1 MTRGAIMKSP
11 YKIAREIGVSPQAVY
26 KRLTEEF
33 INKLDN
39 HIQRKENG
47 KYLLDDVAER
57 VLKELF
63 NQVVQPVQQ
72 PNIESVEQPLL
83 NQLNNENSFL
93 RQRVESLEQELKV
106 EREHGRE
113 QADKLS
119 NLATQLAELTRNNQI
134 LLGAEQSRNIPILSN
149 PTESEEPSP
158 PPKSFWSKIF
168 KRKHHPK
175 NP

>member
-1 MTRGAIMKSP
+1 MKSP

-26 KRLTEEF
+26 KKLTKEF
-33 INKLDN
+33 INKLNN
-39 HIQRKENG
+39 HIQRKESG

-63 NQVVQPVQQ
+63 NQTIQPVEQ
-72 PNIESVEQPLL
+72 PKIESVEQPLL
-83 NQLNNENSFL
+83 NQLNSENSFL
-93 RQRVESLEQELKV
+93 RQRVESLEKELKI

-119 NLATQLAELTRNNQI
+119 NLANQLAELSRNNQI
-134 LLGAEQSRNIPILSN
+134 LLGAEQSRTIPILSN
-149 PTESEEPSP
+149 PSQPEEPP
-158 PPKSFWSKIF
+158 PSPKSFWSKIF
-168 KRKHHPK
+168 KRKHQPK